1 MFALW
6 PNSVNTA
13 EHHRHFVWFFK
24 KSLGLLFV
32 IHGLHA
38 KLCLQHVFVL
48 KMHAKVWLGYSVWC
62 LQIYFLLAYFQ
73 SWILNHMSYVDERER
88 NWNRKPEH
96 VLNFFN
102 PPAFFSNLFACL
114 CKPNIIMEDA
124 ASINGVEMIW
134 IFACRASLHSL
145 SCWKTQQ
152 SSNGSNSHPDPLI
165 AVQISALFHNHMNY
179 EEICY

>member
-1 MFALW
+1 
-6 PNSVNTA
+6 
-13 EHHRHFVWFFK
+13 
-24 KSLGLLFV
+24 
-32 IHGLHA
+32 
-38 KLCLQHVFVL
+38 
-48 KMHAKVWLGYSVWC
+48 
-62 LQIYFLLAYFQ
+62 
-73 SWILNHMSYVDERER
+73 MSYVDERER
-88 NWNRKPEH
+88 GIEIVNQSMCHEIKLR
-96 VLNFFN
+96 NFFN

-124 ASINGVEMIW
+124 ASINGVEMTW